1 MCDYKKMYLILFNA
15 ITDTIDT
22 MQGFVLNDTMHDVVE
37 KLKSAQQQCEE
48 IYINQEE

>member
-15 ITDTIDT
+15 ITNTIDT
-22 MQGFVLNDTMHDVVE
+22 MQSFVLNDTMYDVVE
-37 KLKSAQQQCEE
+37 NLKAAQQQCEE

>member
-15 ITDTIDT
+15 ITDIVDT
-22 MQGFVLNDTMHDVVE
+22 MQSFVLNDTMYDVVE

-48 IYINQEE
+48 IYINHGE